1 MRIVLTAA
9 LVLAAS
15 GAFAADPAYLDDRS
29 TADSLVRSLY
39 NAVTRKEYA
48 RAWAYFGDAKPSADF
63 DAFREGYADTD
74 EVEVVTGDVS
84 EEGAAGSVFYQVPV
98 AIRAVAGDGSES
110 VFAGCYTA
118 RLANPQLQEPPFT
131 SLQLEKGNLKL
142 ANGALEQALPA
153 GCGDGP
159 PAAPATP
166 GKARADAMFRA
177 TYDKQCDT
185 LGRNAMPDAAVPEIT
200 EVRHRYSDAP
210 ESEPDR
216 VGYLFRFS
224 CFTGPYNTS
233 EVYYFG
239 DAYGEVE
246 QIRFAEPDMDIRY
259 VDTESAELD
268 SMSIIG
274 WTATD
279 QLVNSFYDEKEQSLT
294 SWVKWRGVG
303 DQSSSAKYIL
313 RNGEFVLVHYE
324 VDPTADEEIN
334 PEVVLDFDT
343 GP

>member
-9 LVLAAS
+9 LALANS
-15 GAFAADPAYLDDRS
+15 GAFAAEPPYLDDRS

-48 RAWAYFGDAKPSADF
+48 RAWDYFGETKPSADF

-74 EVEVVTGDVS
+74 HVEVVTGDVS
-84 EEGAAGSVFYQVPV
+84 EEGAAGSIFYQVPV

-110 VFAGCYTA
+110 TFAGCYTA
-118 RLANPQLQEPPFT
+118 RLVNPQLQEPPFRA
-131 SLQLEKGNLKL
+131 LQLEKGSLKL
-142 ANGALEQALPA
+142 ATGEPEQVLPA
-153 GCGDGP
+153 SCGDGP
-159 PAAPATP
+159 PAEPPVP
-166 GKARADAMFRA
+166 GKRRAEAMFRA
-177 TYDKQCDT
+177 TYETLCDT
-185 LGRNAMPDAAVPEIT
+185 LGSEAMPDAAVPEIT
-200 EVRHRYSDAP
+200 EIQHRYSDAP

-239 DAYGEVE
+239 DRYGDVE
-246 QIRFAEPDMDIRY
+246 QVQFAEPDMDIRY
-259 VDTESAELD
+259 ADSESAKLD

-274 WTATD
+274 WKATD